1 MTEYL
6 KLKECFR
13 KKQEGYRMNIFV
25 IMKRTFD
32 TEEKIVINNGKVSE
46 DGAEFIINP
55 YDEYAIEEAIQ
66 VRDAHGGE
74 ITVVTVGNEDAE
86 KELRTALAMGCDKAV
101 LINIEDDV
109 AESDQ
114 YTTAKILAEYLKDKN
129 PDLILAGN
137 VAIDGGSGQVG
148 PRVAELLGIPYV
160 TTITKLEI
168 DGSKVTIVRDVEGD
182 EEIIEASLPLLVTAQ
197 QGLNEPRYPS
207 LPGIMKAKKKP
218 LEVLELDDLDLEE
231 DDVEAKTKT
240 IEIFL
245 PPKKEAG
252 KILQGELADQVK
264 ELVSLLHTEA
274 KVI

>member
-1 MTEYL
+1 
-6 KLKECFR
+6 
-13 KKQEGYRMNIFV
+13 MNIFV
-25 IMKRTFD
+25 LMKRTFD
-32 TEEKIVINNGKVSE
+32 TEEKIVIQNGQVNE

-66 VRDAHGGE
+66 VRDKLGGE
-74 ITVVTVGNEDAE
+74 ITVVTVGNEEAE

-101 LINIEDDV
+101 LINTEDDV
-109 AESDQ
+109 EESDQ
-114 YTTAKILAEYLKDKN
+114 YTTAKIIAEFLKDKQ

-148 PRVAELLGIPYV
+148 PRVAEMLGIPYV

-168 DGSKVTIVRDVEGD
+168 DGGKATVVRDVEGD
-182 EEIIEASLPLLVTAQ
+182 EEVIEASLPLLVTAQ

-218 LEVLELDDLDLEE
+218 LDELELDDLDLEE
-231 DDVEAKTKT
+231 EDVEPKTKT
-240 IEIFL
+240 VEIFL

-252 KILQGELADQVK
+252 KILQGELEEQVK
-264 ELVSLLHTEA
+264 ELVTLLRTEA